1 MGNCIYCGE
10 PAGFLKKTHEECKQH
25 YEQGK
30 SEIVSLIGRVGSE
43 GGDLKRLEST
53 IEQVAASSR
62 IDKETMNS
70 LLLSGWEKAVDVAF
84 DDGLLSGEEET
95 ALSELKQYFS
105 LSQQE
110 LDRNGAFTKIVKGAV
125 LRDIFDGKLPE
136 RFQIDGN
143 LPFNLQ
149 KTEKV
154 VWVFQNVNY
163 YEEKTRTRYVGSS
176 QGVSIRIAKGLYY
189 RTGAFKSERV
199 QTSETI
205 HADTGLLGVT
215 NKHVYFAGS
224 SMRFRIAYNKIVSFE
239 PFSDGIGVQR
249 DAQTAKPQSFST
261 GDGWFTYNLITN
273 LAQM

>member
-1 MGNCIYCGE
+1 MGNCIYCGN
-10 PAGFLKKTHEECKQH
+10 PAGFLRKTHKDCKQKH
-25 YEQGK
+25 EQGR
-30 SEIVSLIGRVGSE
+30 SEIVSLVGKVGAE
-43 GGDLKRLEST
+43 GGDLKQLESS
-53 IEQVAASSR
+53 IARVASTSF
-62 IDKETMNS
+62 IDTES
-70 LLLSGWEKAVDVAF
+70 LKPLVASGWEKAVDLAF
-84 DDGLLSGEEET
+84 DDGLLSEQEES
-95 ALSELKQYFS
+95 ALSELKEHFG
-105 LSQQE
+105 LSQQI
-110 LDRNGAFTKIVKGAV
+110 LDRTGAYSKLVKGAV
-125 LRDIFDGKLPE
+125 LRDIMNGNLPE
-136 RFQIDGN
+136 RMKIDGN

-163 YEEKTRTRYVGSS
+163 YEEKSRTRYVGGS

-189 RTGAFKSERV
+189 RTGAFKGERV

-215 NKHVYFAGS
+215 DKHIYFAGPS
-224 SMRFRIAYNKIVSFE
+224 KRFRIAYSKIVAFE

-249 DAQTAKPQSFST
+249 DAQTAKPQSFQT